1 MELVYQI
8 TPDGFA
14 LIITEEQ
21 LLLLEETERQ
31 QALRFLHEPWSALLD
46 LGLEDPVSDG
56 SASLKYL
63 QKVASSFVIDLL
75 RAPGLEEQREKIAL
89 VPDEYT
95 LENLLENKPFIR
107 EASLID
113 QAWIE
118 NAYAQLLEVF
128 KEQIASYPGS
138 VKKFFNERNPKFNP
152 AEAIFFHLVENKDDI
167 YPFAFLAT
175 YTHQTESGA
184 TRHLPLSEILKEYQD
199 DQKKIL
205 ELLSCLN
212 QAAEICPML
221 GRLMATGEL
230 FHPIGLKDQEAYAFL
245 KSVGELEKAG
255 IVCRIPNWWRTR
267 SSALSLNVKIAD
279 KKPSLLGLDSLIS
292 ITPQISAEG
301 MKLTKAEIKQLLN
314 RADGLALIKGKW
326 VEVNHE
332 KLEELL
338 AQMEKFPESM
348 DLRQAMMM
356 QAGISEPEWMQEHED
371 SVSISRGK
379 WMASVFDKLSAPEI
393 IRKTA
398 LPKKLNATL
407 RPYQQDGY
415 NWLNA
420 LSSLRFGALLADDMG
435 LGKTVQTLAWLEKE
449 HQKDPEKKA
458 LLVVPASLLAN
469 WQKEAA
475 QFTPD
480 LSVGI
485 IHGKKAVADFE
496 KSAKEDL
503 PFLNLTTYGMVSRLE
518 ALKDI
523 HWDFLVLDEAQ
534 AIKNPKTK
542 QTSSIKGLQADMR
555 LAMTGTPIEND
566 LINLWSIF
574 DFLNRGVLGTQK
586 EFAHFI
592 KQGQESNSDY
602 LGKLQKTIS
611 PFLLRRLKS
620 DKSIISDLPDKIEQ
634 NDYIELSDSQ
644 IVLYKKVVS
653 ELEAKLVEKQM
664 QKTTGE
670 EGSNTGID
678 HKGLVLAALSKLKQV
693 CNHPDQYLGDYAY
706 VPAESGKFKMLA
718 ELCEPIAQNHESVL
732 VFTQYREMTE
742 HLASFLET
750 IFGAKGFVIHGQTPV
765 KQRQEIVDAFNQQ
778 ETYIPFVVLS
788 LRAAGTGLNLTQASH
803 VIHFDRWWNPAVEN
817 QATDRAYRIGQKK
830 NVIVH
835 KFVCSNTI
843 EEKINEMIESKQKLA
858 DDVVGTSAES
868 WLTTLSDED
877 LIDAMRMSL

>member
-1 MELVYQI
+1 MRRKNQNEN
-8 TPDGFA
+8 
-14 LIITEEQ
+14 
-21 LLLLEETERQ
+21 R
-31 QALRFLHEPWSALLD
+31 RFVFSHDPWSALMD
-46 LGLEDPVSDG
+46 LGLEDPVSEG
-56 SASLKYL
+56 SPSLKYL
-63 QKVASSFVIDLL
+63 QKMASSFITDLL
-75 RAPGLEEQREKIAL
+75 RAPGLETQREKISL
-89 VPDEYT
+89 IPDEYSQD
-95 LENLLENKPFIR
+95 NLLENKPLIR

-113 QAWIE
+113 SAWIE
-118 NAYAQLLEVF
+118 NAYAQLLDVF
-128 KEQIASYPGS
+128 KKQIASFPGS
-138 VKKFFNERNPKFNP
+138 VKKFFNEKNPKFNP
-152 AEAIFFHLVENKDDI
+152 AEAVFFHLVENKDGP

-175 YTHQTESGA
+175 YTHQTKSGA
-184 TRHLPLSEILKEYQD
+184 IRHLPLSEILKEYQD

-212 QAAEICPML
+212 QAAEICSML

-230 FHPIGLKDQEAYAFL
+230 FHPIGLNDQEAYAFL

-267 SSALSLNVKIAD
+267 SASLSLNVKIAD

-292 ITPQISAEG
+292 ITPQIRAEG
-301 MKLTKAEIKQLLN
+301 MKLTKAEIKQLLT

-326 VEVNHE
+326 IEVNHD

-338 AQMEKFPESM
+338 AKMEKFPESM
-348 DLRQAMMM
+348 DLREAMMM
-356 QAGISEPEWMQEHED
+356 QAGIREPEWMQEDSD

-379 WMASVFDKLSAPEI
+379 WLASIFDKLSAPEI
-393 IRKTA
+393 LRQTA
-398 LPKKLNATL
+398 LPRKLNATL

-458 LLVVPASLLAN
+458 LLVVPASLIAN
-469 WQKEAA
+469 WRKEAS

-485 IHGKKAVADFE
+485 LHGKKAVDAF
-496 KSAKEDL
+496 KTSAKADL
-503 PFLNLTTYGMVSRLE
+503 PFLNLTTYGIVSRLDT
-518 ALKDI
+518 LKDI

-534 AIKNPKTK
+534 AIKNPKTR
-542 QTSSIKGLQADMR
+542 QTSSVKGLQADMR

-586 EFAHFI
+586 EFANFI
-592 KQGQESNSDY
+592 QQGQASESDY

-620 DKSIISDLPDKIEQ
+620 DKRIISDLPDKIEQ
-634 NDYIELSDSQ
+634 NDYIELSESQ
-644 IVLYKKVVS
+644 IVLNKKIVS
-653 ELEAKLVEKQM
+653 ELAEKLAEKQAQSM
-664 QKTTGE
+664 NGE
-670 EGSNTGID
+670 ID
-678 HKGLVLAALSKLKQV
+678 SHASIEHKGLVLSTLSKLKQV
-693 CNHPDQYLGDYAY
+693 CNHPDQYLGDTAY
-706 VPAESGKFKMLA
+706 VPSESGKFKMLA

-732 VFTQYREMTE
+732 IFTQYREMTE
-742 HLASFLET
+742 HLAKFLET
-750 IFGAKGFVIHGQTPV
+750 IFGAKGFIIHEQTPI
-765 KQRQEIVDAFNQQ
+765 KKRQKIVDAFNRQ

-788 LRAAGTGLNLTQASH
+788 LKAAGTGLNLTQASH

-843 EEKINEMIESKQKLA
+843 EEKINEMIESKQKLPMMQLVRLRKA
-858 DDVVGTSAES
+858 G
-868 WLTTLSDED
+868 WPRFPMK
-877 LIDAMRMSL
+877 I

>member
-1 MELVYQI
+1 MRKIQSSI
-8 TPDGFA
+8 
-14 LIITEEQ
+14 
-21 LLLLEETERQ
+21 RQ
-31 QALRFLHEPWSALLD
+31 KL
-46 LGLEDPVSDG
+46 
-56 SASLKYL
+56 
-63 QKVASSFVIDLL
+63 SSFIWW
-75 RAPGLEEQREKIAL
+75 K
-89 VPDEYT
+89 
-95 LENLLENKPFIR
+95 
-107 EASLID
+107 
-113 QAWIE
+113 
-118 NAYAQLLEVF
+118 
-128 KEQIASYPGS
+128 
-138 VKKFFNERNPKFNP
+138 
-152 AEAIFFHLVENKDDI
+152 NKDGP

-175 YTHQTESGA
+175 YTHQTKSGA
-184 TRHLPLSEILKEYQD
+184 IRHLPLSEILKEYQD

-212 QAAEICPML
+212 QAAEICSML

-230 FHPIGLKDQEAYAFL
+230 FHPIGLNDQEAYAFL
-245 KSVGELEKAG
+245 KSVSELEKAG

-267 SSALSLNVKIAD
+267 SASLSLNVKIAD

-292 ITPQISAEG
+292 ITPQIRAEG
-301 MKLTKAEIKQLLN
+301 MKLTKAEIKQLLT

-326 VEVNHE
+326 IEVNHD

-338 AQMEKFPESM
+338 AKMEKFPESM
-348 DLRQAMMM
+348 DLREAMMM
-356 QAGISEPEWMQEHED
+356 QAGIREPEWMQEDSD

-379 WMASVFDKLSAPEI
+379 WLASIFDKLSAPEI
-393 IRKTA
+393 LRQTA
-398 LPKKLNATL
+398 LPRKLNATL

-435 LGKTVQTLAWLEKE
+435 LGKTVQTLAWVEKE

-458 LLVVPASLLAN
+458 LLVVPASLIAN
-469 WQKEAA
+469 WRKEAS

-485 IHGKKAVADFE
+485 PHGKKAVDAF
-496 KSAKEDL
+496 KTSAKADL
-503 PFLNLTTYGMVSRLE
+503 PFLNLTTYGIVSRLD

-534 AIKNPKTK
+534 AIKNPKTR
-542 QTSSIKGLQADMR
+542 QTSSVKGLQADMR

-586 EFAHFI
+586 EFANFI
-592 KQGQESNSDY
+592 QQGRASESDY

-620 DKSIISDLPDKIEQ
+620 DKRIISDLPDKIEQ
-634 NDYIELSDSQ
+634 NDYIELSESQ
-644 IVLYKKVVS
+644 IVLYKKIVS
-653 ELEAKLVEKQM
+653 ELAEKLAEKQAQSM
-664 QKTTGE
+664 SGE
-670 EGSNTGID
+670 ID
-678 HKGLVLAALSKLKQV
+678 SHASIEHKGLVLSTLSKLKQV
-693 CNHPDQYLGDYAY
+693 CNHPDQYLGDTAY
-706 VPAESGKFKMLA
+706 VPSESGKFKMLA

-732 VFTQYREMTE
+732 IFTQYREMTE
-742 HLASFLET
+742 HLAKFLET
-750 IFGAKGFVIHGQTPV
+750 IFGAKGFIIHEQTPI
-765 KQRQEIVDAFNQQ
+765 KKRQKIVDAFNRQ

-788 LRAAGTGLNLTQASH
+788 LKAAGTGLNLTQASH

-843 EEKINEMIESKQKLA
+843 EEKINEMIESKQKLPMMQLVRLRKA
-858 DDVVGTSAES
+858 G
-868 WLTTLSDED
+868 WPRFPMK
-877 LIDAMRMSL
+877 I

>member
-1 MELVYQI
+1 M
-8 TPDGFA
+8 
-14 LIITEEQ
+14 
-21 LLLLEETERQ
+21 
-31 QALRFLHEPWSALLD
+31 
-46 LGLEDPVSDG
+46 
-56 SASLKYL
+56 
-63 QKVASSFVIDLL
+63 
-75 RAPGLEEQREKIAL
+75 RAPGLETQREKISL
-89 VPDEYT
+89 IPDEYSQD
-95 LENLLENKPFIR
+95 NLLENKPLIR

-113 QAWIE
+113 SAWIE
-118 NAYAQLLEVF
+118 NAYAQLLDVF
-128 KEQIASYPGS
+128 KKQIASFPGS
-138 VKKFFNERNPKFNP
+138 VKKFFNEKNPKFNP
-152 AEAIFFHLVENKDDI
+152 AEAVFFHLVENKDGP

-175 YTHQTESGA
+175 YTHQTKSGA
-184 TRHLPLSEILKEYQD
+184 IRHLPLSEILKEYQD

-212 QAAEICPML
+212 QAAEICSML

-230 FHPIGLKDQEAYAFL
+230 FHPIGLNDQEAYAFL
-245 KSVGELEKAG
+245 KSVSELEKAG

-267 SSALSLNVKIAD
+267 SASLSLNVKIAD

-292 ITPQISAEG
+292 ITPQIRAEG
-301 MKLTKAEIKQLLN
+301 MKLTKAEIKQLLT

-326 VEVNHE
+326 IEVNHD

-338 AQMEKFPESM
+338 AKMEKFPESM
-348 DLRQAMMM
+348 DLREAMMM
-356 QAGISEPEWMQEHED
+356 QAGIREPEWMQEDSD

-379 WMASVFDKLSAPEI
+379 WLASIFDKLSAPEI
-393 IRKTA
+393 LRQTA
-398 LPKKLNATL
+398 LPRKLNATL

-435 LGKTVQTLAWLEKE
+435 LGKTVQTLAWVEKE

-458 LLVVPASLLAN
+458 LLAVPASLIAN
-469 WQKEAA
+469 WRKEAS

-485 IHGKKAVADFE
+485 LHGKKAVDAF
-496 KSAKEDL
+496 KTSAKADL
-503 PFLNLTTYGMVSRLE
+503 PFLNLTTYGIVSRLD

-534 AIKNPKTK
+534 AIKNPKTR
-542 QTSSIKGLQADMR
+542 QTSSVKGLQADMR

-586 EFAHFI
+586 EFANFI
-592 KQGQESNSDY
+592 QQGQASESDY

-620 DKSIISDLPDKIEQ
+620 DKRIISDLPDKIEQ
-634 NDYIELSDSQ
+634 NDYIELSESQ
-644 IVLYKKVVS
+644 IVLYKKIVS
-653 ELEAKLVEKQM
+653 ELAEKLAEKQAQSM
-664 QKTTGE
+664 NGE
-670 EGSNTGID
+670 ID
-678 HKGLVLAALSKLKQV
+678 SHASIEHKGLVLSSLSKLKQV
-693 CNHPDQYLGDYAY
+693 CNHPDQYLGDTAY
-706 VPAESGKFKMLA
+706 VPSESGKFKMLA

-732 VFTQYREMTE
+732 IFTQYREMTE
-742 HLASFLET
+742 HLAKFLET
-750 IFGAKGFVIHGQTPV
+750 IFGAKGFIIHGQTPI
-765 KQRQEIVDAFNQQ
+765 KKRQKIVDAFNRQ

-788 LRAAGTGLNLTQASH
+788 LKAAGTGLNLTQASH

-843 EEKINEMIESKQKLA
+843 EEKINEMIESKQKLPMMQLVRLRKA
-858 DDVVGTSAES
+858 G
-868 WLTTLSDED
+868 WPRFPMK
-877 LIDAMRMSL
+877 I

>member
-8 TPDGFA
+8 TPDGFS

-21 LLLLEETERQ
+21 LHALEEPERK
-31 QALRFLHEPWSALLD
+31 QALRFSHDPWSALMD
-46 LGLEDPVSDG
+46 LGLEDPVSEG
-56 SASLKYL
+56 SPSLKYL
-63 QKVASSFVIDLL
+63 QKMASSFITDLL
-75 RAPGLEEQREKIAL
+75 RAPGLETQREKISL
-89 VPDEYT
+89 IPDEYSQD
-95 LENLLENKPFIR
+95 NLLENKPLIR

-113 QAWIE
+113 SSWIE
-118 NAYAQLLEVF
+118 NAYAQLLDVF
-128 KEQIASYPGS
+128 KKQIASFPGS
-138 VKKFFNERNPKFNP
+138 VKKFFNEKNPKFNP
-152 AEAIFFHLVENKDDI
+152 AEAVFFHLVENKDGP

-175 YTHQTESGA
+175 YTHQTKSGA
-184 TRHLPLSEILKEYQD
+184 IRHLPLSEILKEYQD

-212 QAAEICPML
+212 QAAEICSML

-230 FHPIGLKDQEAYAFL
+230 FHPIGLNDQEAYAFL
-245 KSVGELEKAG
+245 KSVSELEKAG

-267 SSALSLNVKIAD
+267 SASLSLNVKIAD

-292 ITPQISAEG
+292 ITPQIRAEG
-301 MKLTKAEIKQLLN
+301 MKLTKAEIKQLLT

-326 VEVNHE
+326 IEVNHD

-338 AQMEKFPESM
+338 AKMEKFPESM
-348 DLRQAMMM
+348 DLREAMMM
-356 QAGISEPEWMQEHED
+356 QAGIREPEWMQEDSD

-379 WMASVFDKLSAPEI
+379 WLASIFDKLSAPEI
-393 IRKTA
+393 LRQTA
-398 LPKKLNATL
+398 LPRKLNATL

-420 LSSLRFGALLADDMG
+420 LSSLRFGALLANDMG
-435 LGKTVQTLAWLEKE
+435 LGKTVQTLAWVEKE

-458 LLVVPASLLAN
+458 LLVVPALLIAN
-469 WQKEAA
+469 WRKEAS

-485 IHGKKAVADFE
+485 LHGKKAVDAF
-496 KSAKEDL
+496 KTSAKADL
-503 PFLNLTTYGMVSRLE
+503 PFLSLTTYGIVSRLD

-534 AIKNPKTK
+534 AIKNPKTR
-542 QTSSIKGLQADMR
+542 QTSSVKGLQADMR

-586 EFAHFI
+586 EFANFI
-592 KQGQESNSDY
+592 QQGQASESDY

-620 DKSIISDLPDKIEQ
+620 DKRIISDLPDKIEQ
-634 NDYIELSDSQ
+634 NDYIELSESQ
-644 IVLYKKVVS
+644 IVLYKKIVS
-653 ELEAKLVEKQM
+653 ELAEKQAQSM
-664 QKTTGE
+664 NGE
-670 EGSNTGID
+670 ID
-678 HKGLVLAALSKLKQV
+678 SHASIEHKGLVLSTLSKLKQV
-693 CNHPDQYLGDYAY
+693 CNHPDQYLGDTAY
-706 VPAESGKFKMLA
+706 VPSESGKFKMLA

-732 VFTQYREMTE
+732 IFTQYREMTE
-742 HLASFLET
+742 HLAKFLET
-750 IFGAKGFVIHGQTPV
+750 IFGATGFIIHGQTPI
-765 KQRQEIVDAFNQQ
+765 KKRQKIVDAFNRQ

-788 LRAAGTGLNLTQASH
+788 LKAAGTGLNLTQASH

-843 EEKINEMIESKQKLA
+843 EEKINEMIESKQKLPMMQLVRLRKA
-858 DDVVGTSAES
+858 G
-868 WLTTLSDED
+868 WPRFPMK
-877 LIDAMRMSL
+877 I